1 MKATFFCLAL
11 LGSAALAEDAQTV
24 DLGNGTTIE
33 IRDGKVSLKNSGQ
46 GGGGSSSVSQSSHTD
61 YSGNTVTRVTTERNG
76 QRASRTVTVGPDGKV
91 SVSGDEPANDPPDRD
106 PAEEQAGG
114 GWLGVH
120 TVPLVPALRAQLEI
134 PEGQG
139 IVIEFIAGDGPAA
152 EAGLEENDI
161 ILTLDGKPVRSVE
174 AFRKQLRES
183 MPGATAVITYLRKGK
198 EGSAIATLG
207 ERPAESPPGDAVT
220 REAERLMREMQ
231 ERQGPGRR
239 GVVVESD
246 GSTRV
251 VESDDGDAFD
261 LLLDDPNVPET
272 IKEQIRE
279 AREKLRKAS
288 ERIDEVR
295 PGEDGDGQGKE

>member
-1 MKATFFCLAL
+1 MKTTLICLAL
-11 LGSAALAEDAQTV
+11 LGSAALADDSQTV

-33 IRDGKVSLKNSGQ
+33 IRDGKVSLKNTGQ
-46 GGGGSSSVSQSSHTD
+46 GGGGGSSSVSQSSHTD
-61 YSGNTVTRVTTERNG
+61 SSGSTVTRVTTERNG
-76 QRASRTVTVGPDGKV
+76 QRSSRTVVVGPDGKV
-91 SVSGDEPANDPPDRD
+91 SVSGDDPATDPPDRD

-114 GWLGVH
+114 AWLGVH

-139 IVIEFIAGDGPAA
+139 IVIEFIAADGPAA
-152 EAGLEENDI
+152 KAGLEENDI

-174 AFRKQLRES
+174 AFRQQLRES

-198 EGSAIATLG
+198 EDSAVATLG
-207 ERPAESPPGDAVT
+207 DRPAESPPGDAVT
-220 REAERLMREMQ
+220 REAERLMREML

-239 GVVVESD
+239 SVVVESD

-261 LLLDDPNVPET
+261 LLLDDPNVPES
-272 IKEQIRE
+272 IKEQIRK
-279 AREKLRKAS
+279 AREELRKAQ
-288 ERIDEVR
+288 RDA
-295 PGEDGDGQGKE
+295 PDGEKPEE